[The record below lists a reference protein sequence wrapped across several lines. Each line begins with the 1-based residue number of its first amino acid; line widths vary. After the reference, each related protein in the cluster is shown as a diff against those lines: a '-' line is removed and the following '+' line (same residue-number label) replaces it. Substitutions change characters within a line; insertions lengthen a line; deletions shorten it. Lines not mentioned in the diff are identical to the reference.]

1 MYGYEIFH
9 EKQMYSLIKTIQ
21 QEKNNHAYIF
31 HGEPGMGR
39 HIAAQLT
46 ACALVCEN
54 TNQAPCGSCSACV
67 QAKAGTNPDIFYLT
81 APKDKKSIGVDEIR
95 ELSEDCFIKPFLTK
109 DKVYII
115 DGDYLTEAAQNAFL
129 KTLEEP
135 PEYAVFI
142 IISSDISKLLPTINS
157 RCSKVYFNSLSS
169 DTIKSYINK
178 HFPNE
183 ERIDFL
189 INYSGGNPGKVSEII
204 NSEEFEKLR
213 LDALEKLPSLLSD
226 RLLACFS
233 IADYLD
239 ENKENT
245 AQIFDF
251 WLLYLRDVILISQ
264 GMGEKM
270 ANKDQGKKL
279 SALAARF
286 EASKIAYAMQ
296 RIAYAQEM
304 SARFVN
310 HRAISL
316 NLCLSIKNLTK

>member
-21 QEKNNHAYIF
+21 QKQNNHAYIF
-31 HGEPGMGR
+31 HGEPGIGR
-39 HIAAQLT
+39 HIAAQMI

-54 TNQAPCGSCSACV
+54 TKQAPCGSCSACV

-95 ELSEDCFIKPFLTK
+95 ELSEDCYIRPFLTK

-135 PEYAVFI
+135 PHYAVFI

-157 RCSKVYFNSLSS
+157 RCSKVYFNSLSA
-169 DTIKSYINK
+169 DVIKSYITKN
-178 HFPNE
+178 FPNE

-189 INYSGGNPGKVSEII
+189 INYSGGNPGKICEIV
-204 NSEEFEKLR
+204 NNQEFEKLR
-213 LDALEKLPSLLSD
+213 LDSLEKLPSLLSD

-239 ENKENT
+239 EHKENI

-251 WLLYLRDVILISQ
+251 WLLYLRDVILISE
-264 GMGEKM
+264 GMGDKI
-270 ANKDQGKKL
+270 ANTDQGKKL
-279 SALAARF
+279 SVLASRF
-286 EASKIAYAMQ
+286 EPSKIAYAMQ
-296 RIAYAQEM
+296 RIALAQEM
-304 SARFVN
+304 STRFVN
-310 HRAISL
+310 QRAISF
-316 NLCLSIKNLTK
+316 NLCLSIKNPTK